1 MFAVL
6 LSSMIVAECKPVTA
20 TVDDAAIE
28 NEMDEGELDIEQL
41 QRVSE
46 GGTKFDW
53 MLKQLNV
60 QV

>member
-1 MFAVL
+1 MGLAQA
-6 LSSMIVAECKPVTA
+6 S
-20 TVDDAAIE
+20 
-28 NEMDEGELDIEQL
+28 ELDEELDSEQL
-41 QRVSE
+41 QQVSE